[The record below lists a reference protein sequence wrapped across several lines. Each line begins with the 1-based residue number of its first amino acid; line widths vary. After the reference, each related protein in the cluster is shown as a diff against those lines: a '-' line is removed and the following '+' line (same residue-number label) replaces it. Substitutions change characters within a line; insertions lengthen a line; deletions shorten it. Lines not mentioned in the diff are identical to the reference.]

1 MKLTITQKR
10 QREMVRQALP
20 ARGYLSTRDIA
31 SRVPWTVREVEETL
45 VGLERDGWVA
55 SRSSRTMNDG
65 IDRKWRATR

>member
-1 MKLTITQKR
+1 VRLTITQRR

-20 ARGYLSTRDIA
+20 ARGYRSTTDIA
-31 SRVPWTVREVEETL
+31 SDVPWTVREVEETL